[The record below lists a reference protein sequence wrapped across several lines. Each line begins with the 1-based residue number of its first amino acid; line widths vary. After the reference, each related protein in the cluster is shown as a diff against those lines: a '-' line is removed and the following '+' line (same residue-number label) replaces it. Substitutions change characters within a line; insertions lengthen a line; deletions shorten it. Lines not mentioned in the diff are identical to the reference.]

1 MKIDKGGEKLV
12 RVIKEKGWEMY
23 NGNKAE
29 NKKEKFMF
37 TAGKG
42 NTVID
47 YIMGNVK
54 TK

>member
-1 MKIDKGGEKLV
+1 M
-12 RVIKEKGWEMY
+12 RVIKEKEWEMY
-23 NGNKAE
+23 NGNKAG

-42 NTVID
+42 NTVIN
-47 YIMGNVK
+47 YIMRNVK